1 MGRKTIREA
10 GTRLTGPGA
19 VFWDRLFEYGYLLLA
34 GLVTGMAFTDTTMLT
49 YEQVGWMYTLVPWV
63 RLALLLFI
71 GAKLARERSWR
82 IGEIVLAALFCGA
95 LLRSWQRVGRAYI
108 AELALLF
115 VGAHGIDFKKI
126 ARVWLAISAAALAG
140 TMVLALTGVIENL
153 VYYRGVHRRMAFGIL
168 YPTDFAAHVFFL
180 AAGWAW
186 LRERRIALWEIAAIA
201 GLGVFCLV
209 FCDARNSVICL
220 FLLAA
225 GLLYLKLRRREA
237 RKRGGAYEPLRPIQW
252 LLTASAPVLAAGMIL
267 LSRFYDGESGFMS
280 ALDRGLS
287 GRLALGHQAFLLY
300 PVRLF
305 GQEVPMVGLGGT
317 TEPVAEYFFL
327 DSSYMNILF
336 CFGLVVLL
344 CVLGTMVLSALREKR
359 AGAWERLG
367 LLAVVALQCMVEH
380 HLLELGY
387 NLFLLLPL
395 AATDEKQK
403 QTPV

>member
-1 MGRKTIREA
+1 MGHKGIRNTA
-10 GTRLTGPGA
+10 ARLTRPGE
-19 VFWDRLFEYGYLLLA
+19 VSWDRLFEYGYLLLT
-34 GLVTGMAFTDTTMLT
+34 GLVTAMAFIDTTMLT
-49 YEQVGWMYTLVPWV
+49 YEQVGWMYTLVPWT
-63 RLALLLFI
+63 RLALLLFV
-71 GAKLARERSWR
+71 GAKLARERSWQ

-95 LLRSWQRVGRAYI
+95 LLRSWQRVERAYI

-115 VGAHGIDFKKI
+115 VGAHGIDFRKI
-126 ARVWLAISAAALAG
+126 ARVWLAICTAALAC
-140 TMVLALTGVIENL
+140 TMVLALTGVVENL
-153 VYYRGVHRRMAFGIL
+153 VYYRGERMRMAFGIL

-186 LRERRIALWEIAAIA
+186 LRGERITVWETIGVA

-225 GLLYLKLRRREA
+225 GLLYLKLRRRA
-237 RKRGGAYEPLRPIQW
+237 AQKRGGVYEMTRPIQW
-252 LLTASAPVLAAGMIL
+252 LLTVSAPVLAAGMLL
-267 LSRFYDGESGFMS
+267 LSRLYDGENGFMT
-280 ALDRGLS
+280 ALDRALS
-287 GRLALGHQAFLLY
+287 GRLALGHQAFASY

-305 GQEVPMVGLGGT
+305 GQDVPMVGLGGT
-317 TEPVAEYFFL
+317 TEPIEEYFFL
-327 DSSYMNILF
+327 DSSYVNILF
-336 CFGLVVLL
+336 CFGLIVLL
-344 CVLGTMVLSALREKR
+344 CVLGAMVLSALREKR

-380 HLLELGY
+380 HLMELAY

-395 AATDEKQK
+395 AASGEKQK